1 MHLNVG
7 NKNLKRGTNILD
19 VNVPPELRV
28 KHSSGIDWINDAL
41 GGEGFTPSTAM
52 MVTGEP
58 GAGKTTLML
67 QIADALTSA
76 GHVALLNSGE
86 ESHYQVKMVAERLK
100 LKHGF
105 IIGQDDKLQ
114 DLLEHAD
121 QIRAENPKR
130 QVFILQDSLQTLDDG
145 KYKDGTIN
153 SASALRCTEEL
164 TNWSKKKVNG
174 RFGIVAFIG
183 QVNKGGQFSGK
194 NGIKHAIDVHA
205 HIYFDR
211 DKKSETYGE
220 RLFEVQ
226 KNRFGCNGKTY
237 IVGMEKD
244 GLHEKGVIEK
254 A

>member
-7 NKNLKRGTNILD
+7 NKALKRGTNILD

-121 QIRAENPKR
+121 QIRAENP
-130 QVFILQDSLQTLDDG
+130 QTPGVHPPGLAP
-145 KYKDGTIN
+145 N
-153 SASALRCTEEL
+153 
-164 TNWSKKKVNG
+164 VG
-174 RFGIVAFIG
+174 R
-183 QVNKGGQFSGK
+183 
-194 NGIKHAIDVHA
+194 
-205 HIYFDR
+205 R
-211 DKKSETYGE
+211 
-220 RLFEVQ
+220 EV
-226 KNRFGCNGKTY
+226 
-237 IVGMEKD
+237 
-244 GLHEKGVIEK
+244 
-254 A
+254 